1 MPDLPDVISK
11 QVEVEWEGALWEVD
25 VETEVG
31 GPLVRLSLWR
41 TKANA
46 ARERIQAVDPPAD
59 PLRLEAVQD
68 WLYASEVPKEL
79 VHALAERIL
88 QVRSQ

>member
-11 QVEVEWEGALWEVD
+11 QVEIEWEGALWEVD
-25 VETEVG
+25 VETEAG

-46 ARERIQAVDPPAD
+46 SKERIQAVDPPGD
-59 PLRLEAVQD
+59 PLRLQEVQD
-68 WLYASEVPKEL
+68 WLSASEVPGAL

>member
-1 MPDLPDVISK
+1 MPDLPDVITK

-25 VETEVG
+25 VETEAG

-41 TKANA
+41 TKGNTS
-46 ARERIQAVDPPAD
+46 REQIQAVDPPGD
-59 PLRLEAVQD
+59 PLILQDVQD
-68 WLYASEVPKEL
+68 WLTASEVPEAL

>member
-1 MPDLPDVISK
+1 MPDFPDVTTK

-31 GPLVRLSLWR
+31 GPLLRLSLWR

-46 ARERIQAVDPPAD
+46 SKEQIQAVDPPGD
-59 PLRLEAVQD
+59 PLRLQDVQD
-68 WLYASEVPKEL
+68 WLSASEVPEAL
-79 VHALAERIL
+79 VHAMAERIL